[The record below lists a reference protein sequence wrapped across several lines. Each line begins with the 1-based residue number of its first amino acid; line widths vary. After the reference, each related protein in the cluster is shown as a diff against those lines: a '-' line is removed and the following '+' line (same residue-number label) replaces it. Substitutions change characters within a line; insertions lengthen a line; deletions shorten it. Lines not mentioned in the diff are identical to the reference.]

1 MSTVQGIQRA
11 HVRRDTYRDSVELM
25 RIAAQLEGLDG
36 VARAA
41 LLMGTPANRELMAAA
56 GLLSADA
63 QTAGANDLVIAVSTE
78 SEAAAEAALARADQ
92 LLKSQ
97 PVVGVGGSFVEA
109 APQTLAQAV
118 TEVPDASLVMIS
130 TPGAYATAEAM
141 KALKRGL
148 HVFLFSDN
156 VSVADEIELKRIA
169 CEKHLLV
176 MGPDCG
182 TAIIDGIPL
191 GFANAV
197 RRGRIG
203 LIGASGTGL
212 QQVSCLIDRL
222 GEGASQVIGVGG
234 HDLSEAV
241 GGVMMLAAIER
252 LAADPETD
260 VLVLVS
266 KPPAPEVTRR
276 VLDAACAAGKPVV
289 VNFLGGDLSAIRE
302 AGAIAAS
309 TLEDAARLAVAVAR
323 GRMPVGLGIDGLDA
337 ELQASAD
344 AARAT
349 LIPGQ
354 HTVRGLFSGG
364 TLCSEAGLL
373 IGAHLDPDRFTVID
387 FGDDEYTV
395 GRPHPMI
402 DFRLRNESI
411 VAAAEDPS
419 TAVILLD
426 IVLGYGSHADPAEA
440 IRPAVAKALE
450 VARAAGRNLT
460 LVASVC
466 GTDTDPQGLA
476 RQEDRLRA
484 MGVILA
490 PSNAQAARLATRAV
504 RHPGVCHVSA
514 TVLGNGATFTCD
526 GGH

>member
-1 MSTVQGIQRA
+1 M
-11 HVRRDTYRDSVELM
+11 M

-36 VARAA
+36 VTRAA
-41 LLMGTPANRELMAAA
+41 LLMGTPANREIMAAA
-56 GLLSADA
+56 GLLFEDAASA
-63 QTAGANDLVIAVSTE
+63 TANDLVIAVSA
-78 SEAAAEAALARADQ
+78 EAEDAADAALALADQ

-97 PVVGVGGSFVEA
+97 PAVASAGGSVAEA
-109 APQTLAQAV
+109 PPQTLAQAISAS
-118 TEVPDASLVMIS
+118 PDASLAMIS

-156 VSVADEIELKRIA
+156 VSVPDEIELKRIA
-169 CEKHLLV
+169 RQKNLLV

-182 TAIIDGIPL
+182 TAILDGVPL

-241 GGVMMLAAIER
+241 GGAMMLAAIER
-252 LAADPETD
+252 LAADPETA

-266 KPPAPEVTRR
+266 KPPAPTVAQR
-276 VLDAACAAGKPVV
+276 VLSAAGVTGKPVV
-289 VNFLGGDLSAIRE
+289 VIFLGGDPAAIRE

-323 GRMPVGLGIDGLDA
+323 GRMPVGLGIDGLNADMMA
-337 ELQASAD
+337 TAD
-344 AARAT
+344 AARAA

-364 TLCSEAGLL
+364 TLCQEAGLIL
-373 IGAHLDPDRFTVID
+373 GAHLDADRFSVVD

-402 DFRLRNESI
+402 DFRLRNENI

-419 TAVILLD
+419 TAAILLD
-426 IVLGYGSHADPAEA
+426 IVLGYGSHTDPAEA
-440 IRPAVAKALE
+440 VRPALVKARAVAE
-450 VARAAGRNLT
+450 AAGRSLT
-460 LVASVC
+460 IVASVC
-466 GTDTDPQGLA
+466 GTDADPQGLA
-476 RQEDRLRA
+476 RQEAALRA
-484 MGVILA
+484 AGVVLA
-490 PSNAQAARLATRAV
+490 PSSAQAARVAV
-504 RHPGVCHVSA
+504 RVVRDPGACPAAAVGHV
-514 TVLGNGATFTCD
+514 TGATFTCD